1 MSFRNKFHFLVAILL
16 LMVGCSTKE
25 IPAAETLENAE
36 PNSEIVAESQAIIE
50 EVQNDEPIE
59 ESTLPAAPRD
69 LVLNAADGTQLEGRF
84 YPSKNSSAPLIMLY
98 HWAPGDQDDWRV
110 IASWLQNRGL
120 VDDTVVE
127 TESIPWLDISWFP
140 VIPESESFNV
150 FTYTFRNCKGGCSSF
165 EREKWYEDVKGA
177 VDFAVGIEGIDTKKI
192 IMIGTSIGSDGA
204 VDGCAYLHQI
214 SPGSCLGAFS
224 ISPGNYLTIDF
235 AEKVQELGTIPVWC
249 LYAET
254 DVESAQ
260 ICKDL
265 DLENFSQ
272 FSYPASM
279 TYANGHG
286 MNLIEKNQD
295 PNPLSLMI
303 RFIEE
308 LS

>member
-1 MSFRNKFHFLVAILL
+1 MSFRNKLYFLVVILL

-25 IPAAETLENAE
+25 IPAAATLENAE
-36 PNSEIVAESQAIIE
+36 QNSEIEAENQTIIE
-50 EVQNDEPIE
+50 EVQNDESIE

-69 LVLNAADGTQLEGRF
+69 LVFNAADGTQLEGRF
-84 YPSKNSSAPLIMLY
+84 YPSKNSFAPLIMLY
-98 HWAPGDQDDWRV
+98 HWAPGDQYDWRV

-120 VDDTVVE
+120 VDDTTVG
-127 TESIPWLDISWFP
+127 TESVPWLDISWFP
-140 VIPESESFNV
+140 VIPESESYNV
-150 FTYTFRNCKGGCSSF
+150 FTYTFRNCKGDCSSF

-192 IMIGTSIGSDGA
+192 IMIGASIGSDGA

-235 AEKVQELGTIPVWC
+235 AEKVQELQTIPVWC

-260 ICKDL
+260 ICEDL

-279 TYANGHG
+279 IYANGHG

-303 RFIEE
+303 QFLEE